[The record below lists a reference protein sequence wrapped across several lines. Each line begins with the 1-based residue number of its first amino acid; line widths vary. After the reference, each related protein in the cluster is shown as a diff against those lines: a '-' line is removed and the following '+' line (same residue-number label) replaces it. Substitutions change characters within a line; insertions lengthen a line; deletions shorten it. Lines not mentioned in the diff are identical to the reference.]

1 MVLDG
6 PPSPKRP
13 RPNEATKDTEAEG
26 AKAKKTRVYV
36 PASALNYKGNFFKK
50 NFFWRT
56 QVLFVGPRIALFW
69 TSGDVSSGF
78 QS

>member
-26 AKAKKTRVYV
+26 AKAKKPRVYV
-36 PASALNYKGNFFKK
+36 PASALNYKGNLKK
-50 NFFWRT
+50 NFFLENT
-56 QVLFVGPRIALFW
+56 SSFCGATDSPVLDFW
-69 TSGDVSSGF
+69 
-78 QS
+78 